1 MSTDRLA
8 GVKTLKVSGFLDEFE
23 KDEIKKSV
31 DIVSLF
37 TNFGVKLEPKG
48 KNHIGNCP

>member
-1 MSTDRLA
+1 MSGDRLG

-37 TNFGVKLEPKG
+37 TSYGVSLELKG
-48 KNHIGNCP
+48 KN